1 MQYAVADEALGDT
14 VERHVQLPPGL
25 EVAEIRAVGA
35 QSVFRLAGP
44 YVGTGRILQRS
55 AKHQRG

>member
-1 MQYAVADEALGDT
+1 MQYTVASEALGDT

-35 QSVFRLAGP
+35 LRALRLAGP
-44 YVGTGRILQRS
+44 YVGMGRILRRS